1 MTAEVVDRQERR
13 KRRTRQAIQKAALEL
28 FAERGY
34 RETTI
39 NDIAERAE
47 VAPRTVTVHF
57 PAKEELLLDAEPFT
71 LDSLSERLSARRPH
85 ESALEALRDWMAAT
99 MTEVETSASE
109 LDGRFWERRALR
121 AHIINNEPE
130 LRGRSRASY
139 YPFERALAEAIGE
152 DLGQTGN
159 SLIPRIAALSAVA
172 GLRELYESDEAQALA
187 APPSAAELLKLV
199 DGVIRRPPS
208 DQATSRSLPASA
220 RERDLP
226 KCPTAS
232 ALVPMAGHW
241 TPPAGAACRGPA
253 RPDNGAAPLQRRR
266 QASRQ
271 RPPAP
276 APEYPAALPRPG
288 RSLGQRGPAHP
299 LSRPAHPLAGKAPAR
314 AGETPAR
321 GGTAGQRLLRR
332 LRLICRPTRA
342 PGSPRT
348 ASSPAAPPGAPRSR
362 RRHQWPAPGS
372 WPPPCPF
379 QLVSGKAPDDI
390 ALTLRPGQL
399 GDNHIG
405 RAVRVPGLAQPFG
418 DDGRPAEVNLERLAV
433 IEFFL
438 R

>member
-39 NDIAERAE
+39 PDIAERAE

-85 ESALEALRDWMAAT
+85 ESALEALRDWMATT
-99 MTEVETSASE
+99 MTEIETSGSE

-152 DLGQTGN
+152 DLGQSGN

-199 DGVIRRPPS
+199 DGVIGFVQAGLEGGERPP
-208 DQATSRSLPASA
+208 P
-220 RERDLP
+220 
-226 KCPTAS
+226 
-232 ALVPMAGHW
+232 
-241 TPPAGAACRGPA
+241 
-253 RPDNGAAPLQRRR
+253 
-266 QASRQ
+266 
-271 RPPAP
+271 
-276 APEYPAALPRPG
+276 
-288 RSLGQRGPAHP
+288 
-299 LSRPAHPLAGKAPAR
+299 
-314 AGETPAR
+314 
-321 GGTAGQRLLRR
+321 
-332 LRLICRPTRA
+332 
-342 PGSPRT
+342 
-348 ASSPAAPPGAPRSR
+348 
-362 RRHQWPAPGS
+362 
-372 WPPPCPF
+372 
-379 QLVSGKAPDDI
+379 
-390 ALTLRPGQL
+390 
-399 GDNHIG
+399 
-405 RAVRVPGLAQPFG
+405 
-418 DDGRPAEVNLERLAV
+418 
-433 IEFFL
+433 
-438 R
+438 